1 MTNDIINFFEVERQ
15 IFGICPKCNDFFR
28 LSECNIFLKGEKTQ
42 DWMDKLKKSQERLDV
57 QTEMIE
63 EKREELQAVAN
74 EKGRKQA
81 QEVIKSIDRV
91 FTPKGLNA
99 DDAKVIFNPIDYVVF
114 NGMNGEEKTINN
126 VVLLDRERTDNNS
139 KKIQRSIEKAIE
151 AGNYEWKTIIIS
163 DTGEIKYK

>member
-81 QEVIKSIDRV
+81 V
-91 FTPKGLNA
+91 FYGWNGRHR
-99 DDAKVIFNPIDYVVF
+99 DARIRFAHRLRLSSTRRI
-114 NGMNGEEKTINN
+114 GE
-126 VVLLDRERTDNNS
+126 DC
-139 KKIQRSIEKAIE
+139 
-151 AGNYEWKTIIIS
+151 
-163 DTGEIKYK
+163 